1 MSFEYREDEAQKWS
15 TGTWG
20 VRTKNPET
28 NAIEFVDTPINQL
41 KQKHALNVI
50 KWIKKRYTKAYK
62 ETYIKNSKTW
72 IELNRVAGTDY
83 EDLDKEPTHPAPQTN
98 TQQAVPQPTS
108 TIQNA
113 GQDADLSIIKT
124 SLNSLTSLI
133 NEEITAIKDG
143 KITNDQVVDFLSLL
157 SVKLTALSK

>member
-83 EDLDKEPTHPAPQTN
+83 EDLGKEPTQPAPQTD
-98 TQQAVPQPTS
+98 VPQPT
-108 TIQNA
+108 TIQTA

-143 KITNDQVVDFLSLL
+143 KITNDQLVDFLSLL